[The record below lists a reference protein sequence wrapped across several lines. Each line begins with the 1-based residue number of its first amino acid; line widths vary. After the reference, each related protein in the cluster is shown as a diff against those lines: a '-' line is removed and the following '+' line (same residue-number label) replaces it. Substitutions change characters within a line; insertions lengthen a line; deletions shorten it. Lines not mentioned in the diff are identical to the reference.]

1 MQAAAMRDHLRDR
14 MFEVRPAE
22 FEILCKMVLVRRL
35 DTRSLQV
42 TAFQQDDGIDIEGI
56 IDEGIIR
63 ALLGVQ
69 VKRYSEGNTVG
80 NNKIRGLHGALAQAN
95 HQIGTC
101 ITSSSFSGPA
111 VSAAEELQICLVDGD
126 QLVGL
131 MVENEIGVRKRPSGY
146 EIDDE
151 FWQTFDEPEQDDLVP
166 TKEVPLANSYEA
178 LRLFLRG
185 IEATDGSKH
194 EIHEFVNDEL
204 GGSFVLRHADLYGIA
219 GWLLG
224 FVHKETPKTV
234 DGREVR
240 RWGLTRAGVEYL
252 RFHDQGNTAEARE
265 QLVAGIRDVE
275 IVKRVYSRLE
285 DEGELSY
292 DEVRSIIAQEST
304 FSESSIGRRGSTVL
318 KWLRTLPEVEE
329 QPHGHSKK
337 LVRL

>member
-111 VSAAEELQICLVDGD
+111 VSTAEELQICLVDGD
-126 QLVGL
+126 QL
-131 MVENEIGVRKRPSGY
+131 
-146 EIDDE
+146 
-151 FWQTFDEPEQDDLVP
+151 
-166 TKEVPLANSYEA
+166 A
-178 LRLFLRG
+178 
-185 IEATDGSKH
+185 
-194 EIHEFVNDEL
+194 
-204 GGSFVLRHADLYGIA
+204 
-219 GWLLG
+219 
-224 FVHKETPKTV
+224 
-234 DGREVR
+234 GREVR